1 MDNLLFIDE
10 AQSLSPLMKGSI
22 LGQCDHFVN
31 VLPHC
36 TCPCSSGLDAAMF
49 KELSSEAS
57 QKCFSLVRR
66 PVELRD
72 FPAMSHCQN
81 SATII
86 NNGSDG
92 PHGEEDEDAET
103 VHLSGVEG
111 SADLRDAML
120 HLLLTLSTVPV
131 AVANAIAIAI
141 PKPYK
146 TVSFA
151 PLLFP
156 NLLSMSHGFW
166 IRP

>member
-1 MDNLLFIDE
+1 MIPE
-10 AQSLSPLMKGSI
+10 RP
-22 LGQCDHFVN
+22 
-31 VLPHC
+31 
-36 TCPCSSGLDAAMF
+36 
-49 KELSSEAS
+49 SES
-57 QKCFSLVRR
+57 RGFRGER
-66 PVELRD
+66 PVKDPNWGLWRDWLRLTLRRRLR
-72 FPAMSHCQN
+72 C
-81 SATII
+81 
-86 NNGSDG
+86 

-120 HLLLTLSTVPV
+120 HLLLTLSAVPV